1 MTNKT
6 ETVYLSAMEAEYL
19 SKLTS
24 EDDSFSALLRSHPD
38 LSLNGREVTLSR
50 IMAEL
55 LRDYFT
61 QRLARVGFDADY
73 KPNKEGQLLEQLI
86 DTFFMPDAPRSGV

>member
-1 MTNKT
+1 MTNRT
-6 ETVYLSAMEAEYL
+6 ETVYLSDEEAEYL

-24 EDDSFSALLRSHPD
+24 EDDSFTALLRSHPD
-38 LSLNGREVTLSR
+38 LSVNGSEVTLSR
-50 IMAEL
+50 AMAEM

-73 KPNKEGQLLEQLI
+73 KPNREGRLLEQLI
-86 DTFFMPDAPRSGV
+86 DRFFKPETVGD